1 MDKALKILAIVAA
14 VTTAVVEVL
23 KNSEES
29 KA

>member
-1 MDKALKILAIVAA
+1 MEKALKILAIVAT

-23 KNSEES
+23 KNSQEP

>member
-1 MDKALKILAIVAA
+1 MEKALKILAIVAA

-23 KNSEES
+23 QNSKEP

>member
-1 MDKALKILAIVAA
+1 MEKALKILAIVAA

-23 KNSEES
+23 QNSQEP